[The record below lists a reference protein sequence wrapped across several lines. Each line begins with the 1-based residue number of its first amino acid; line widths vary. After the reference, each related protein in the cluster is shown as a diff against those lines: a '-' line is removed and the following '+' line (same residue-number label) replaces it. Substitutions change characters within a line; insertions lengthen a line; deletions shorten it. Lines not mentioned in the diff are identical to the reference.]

1 MINWIGF
8 GSLYKKEVLR
18 FIKVYNQTLI
28 APVINSLLFL
38 AIFMLAIGERIPQI
52 SGLPFA
58 EFMAPGLISMVIVQN
73 SFANA
78 SSSMTMGKVLG
89 HYIDLLI
96 PPLSASEIS
105 WAMVLAAATRG
116 IMAGILASIAIK
128 FFVPITIYDFTYLV
142 IYVILTSAILGE
154 SIYKI
159 KKNIKRNRKD

>member
-28 APVINSLLFL
+28 TPVINSLLFL

-78 SSSMTMGKVLG
+78 S
-89 HYIDLLI
+89 
-96 PPLSASEIS
+96 
-105 WAMVLAAATRG
+105 
-116 IMAGILASIAIK
+116 
-128 FFVPITIYDFTYLV
+128 
-142 IYVILTSAILGE
+142 
-154 SIYKI
+154 
-159 KKNIKRNRKD
+159 